1 MHRCLQ
7 RLERVLGVERQN
19 GMYDY
24 VTKVMEQDGLSDYV
38 SGVMD
43 ALKDAFGEQAD
54 IEFDDLTG
62 SGRVWFVLIE
72 DHDADG
78 YRASLDGW
86 IGDNTVLSEPTLSAL
101 IMSIK
106 SNKRFNDAS
115 SGFICGLEILREEL
129 LEHEI
134 YVDGEIYQS
143 DSWHEWGFE
152 LFSQDVRIGS
162 FGLSSQKGYLEL
174 WFKRADLDDSICEAS
189 FPDLIPKI
197 VEQLHH

>member
-7 RLERVLGVERQN
+7 RLERVLGAERQD

-24 VTKVMEQDGLSDYV
+24 VTEVT
-38 SGVMD
+38 D
-43 ALKDAFGEQAD
+43 ALKGAFGERAD
-54 IEFDDLTG
+54 IEFDGPTG
-62 SGRVWFVLIE
+62 SGRVWFVHIQ
-72 DHDADG
+72 DHDDNG

-86 IGDNTVLSEPTLSAL
+86 IGDDTVLSGENIYDL
-101 IMSIK
+101 IDKIQ
-106 SNKRFNDAS
+106 SNARFDSAS
-115 SGFICGLEILREEL
+115 SGYMCGLEILREGLSE
-129 LEHEI
+129 EGI

-143 DSWHEWGFE
+143 DSWHDWYFE

-162 FGLSSQKGYLEL
+162 FGLSSRKGYLEL
-174 WFKRADLDDSICEAS
+174 WFKRDDLDDTICESS

>member
-7 RLERVLGVERQN
+7 RLERVLGAERR
-19 GMYDY
+19 
-24 VTKVMEQDGLSDYV
+24 DGLSDYV
-38 SGVMD
+38 SEVMD

-62 SGRVWFVLIE
+62 SGRVWFVHIK
-72 DHDADG
+72 DHDAEG

-86 IGDNTVLSEPTLSAL
+86 IGDDTVLSGENIYDL
-101 IMSIK
+101 IDKIQ
-106 SNKRFNDAS
+106 SNARFDSAS
-115 SGFICGLEILREEL
+115 SGYMCGLEILREGLSE
-129 LEHEI
+129 EGI

-143 DSWHEWGFE
+143 DSWHDWYFE
-152 LFSQDVRIGS
+152 LFSQDTRIGS

-174 WFKRADLDDSICEAS
+174 WFKRDDLDDTICESS

-197 VEQLHH
+197 VAQLHH